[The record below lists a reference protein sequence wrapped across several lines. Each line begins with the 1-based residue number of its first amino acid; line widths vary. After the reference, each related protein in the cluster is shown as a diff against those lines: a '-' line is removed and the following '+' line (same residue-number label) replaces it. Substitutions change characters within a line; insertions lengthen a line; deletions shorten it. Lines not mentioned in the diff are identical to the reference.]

1 MFWYTFNRK
10 LRVHKH
16 RLSYRRR
23 AELTKTWFM
32 HPVWNR
38 MTFSLLNVW
47 KTKFCSFSFQHSP
60 HFSSPSS
67 PLNLPSTQLLHLAR
81 SLCDPLDATQA
92 QLRARETGSGSRKR
106 QTASGWSAEFTAPVW
121 RGEQLHDDEPWHL
134 CLHPDKDVAF
144 TEVFLLFTA
153 FISCYNKT
161 RLLFCP
167 HTATRGAEI
176 VKFKFCSNLS
186 SLVACSM
193 PMNTKIFSC
202 NSPWWH
208 C

>member
-67 PLNLPSTQLLHLAR
+67 PLHPTSPSR
-81 SLCDPLDATQA
+81 SLPLRSPRCHA
-92 QLRARETGSGSRKR
+92 GS
-106 QTASGWSAEFTAPVW
+106 ASGPRNRKWVQKATDCLWLVGRVYCSCVAGWTAARRRAVTSVFTSRQRCSLH
-121 RGEQLHDDEPWHL
+121 RGLFTFY
-134 CLHPDKDVAF
+134 CLHF
-144 TEVFLLFTA
+144 MLQ
-153 FISCYNKT
+153 
-161 RLLFCP
+161 
-167 HTATRGAEI
+167 
-176 VKFKFCSNLS
+176 
-186 SLVACSM
+186 
-193 PMNTKIFSC
+193 
-202 NSPWWH
+202 
-208 C
+208 